1 MLGVLL
7 VTTLPIIILL
17 PGALF
22 QSGPLAFSVF
32 FSFCGE
38 ISLLD
43 NKNMCVKRD
52 QRIFFLETF
61 AQSPHIARENVFKS
75 PYLDI
80 SS

>member
-43 NKNMCVKRD
+43 NKNMCVK
-52 QRIFFLETF
+52 
-61 AQSPHIARENVFKS
+61 KS
-75 PYLDI
+75 PKDFYSFWKNLHKVPI
-80 SS
+80 LQGKMFLNRHI

>member
-43 NKNMCVKRD
+43 NKNMCAK
-52 QRIFFLETF
+52 
-61 AQSPHIARENVFKS
+61 KS
-75 PYLDI
+75 PKDF
-80 SS
+80 